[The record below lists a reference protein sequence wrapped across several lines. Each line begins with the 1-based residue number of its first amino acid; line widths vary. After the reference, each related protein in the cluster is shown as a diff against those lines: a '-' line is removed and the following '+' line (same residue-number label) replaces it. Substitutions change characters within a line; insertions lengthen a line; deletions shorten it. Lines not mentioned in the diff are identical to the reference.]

1 MCPLCVAIAAET
13 EPELL
18 SHLLSHHPLALA
30 LAVGCLAVANIALA
44 GRPRDLLL
52 VDAAVLGGAVLL
64 VRGFEE

>member
-1 MCPLCVAIAAET
+1 MCPFCVAIAAQT

-30 LAVGCLAVANIALA
+30 LAVGCLVAANVALA

-52 VDAAVLGGAVLL
+52 VDAAVLAGAVVL
-64 VRGFEE
+64 VRGSGE